1 MWTVR
6 FKQKDEVGLR
16 RKVCAI
22 GGKINIDEG
31 NIKKPR
37 GSLLSCNPN
46 KKYKK
51 GLKIVI
57 QHDLMAILLD
67 NTDY

>member
-1 MWTVR
+1 MWAVR

-22 GGKINIDEG
+22 RGKINIDERS
-31 NIKKPR
+31 IKKPR
-37 GSLLSCNPN
+37 GSLLTQIKII
-46 KKYKK
+46 KKE
-51 GLKIVI
+51 LKIVI
-57 QHDLMAILLD
+57 QHDLMAMLLD